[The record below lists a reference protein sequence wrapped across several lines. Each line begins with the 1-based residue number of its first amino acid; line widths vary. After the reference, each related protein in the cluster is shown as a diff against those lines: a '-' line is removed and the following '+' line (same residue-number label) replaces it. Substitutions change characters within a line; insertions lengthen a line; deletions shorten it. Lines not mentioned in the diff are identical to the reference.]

1 MDGLREKLEA
11 LENKI
16 DKLLKNYK
24 ELQLENTELKE
35 KIQQLELKIEEYEKE
50 KFLIVEKIENL
61 VNRI

>member
-1 MDGLREKLEA
+1 MDELREKLEA

-35 KIQQLELKIEEYEKE
+35 KVQDLELKIEEYEKE
-50 KFLIVEKIENL
+50 RALVVEKIESL